1 VNIINTSE
9 YRSSLRSGVM
19 GRDIFWLL
27 KQRAER
33 YPEKCFLIWEP
44 FDGAGKSWTY
54 QRFLEDVES
63 IAGELHKMGVRPRQR
78 IILHLE
84 NCPEFILAWFAC
96 ARLGA
101 IAVSTNTRSV
111 ASDIQHFSATTKPVG
126 IITQSHFVELLSDNM
141 SGIEFTLVV
150 ENQNEEDAQSQSQSQ
165 SQSLRFNSL
174 LDSSNR
180 APERKYEHSAD
191 LSIQFTSGT
200 TSSAKAVLWTHANAL
215 FGAQLNAQ
223 HLRLISD
230 DVTLLVLPLFHTNA
244 QSYSML
250 GTLWSGGTIVLQPR
264 FSASHFWPAA
274 VKHKCSWTSLIPFCT
289 KALASSAPP
298 EGHAFRLWAS
308 AHAEPSTQKQ
318 FGIPTMGWW
327 GMTET
332 ISHGI
337 VGDPADGGPSLCIG
351 RPSPGYDVEIRRP
364 DGSLIGP
371 GECGSLYIRGVRG
384 ISVFKEYY
392 GDNEAT
398 NAAFDEQGWLDTG
411 DVIAMDEQGDRFF
424 SDRNKDMLKVGGE
437 NFAASEVEMML
448 LQSGWVSECAVVGQ
462 KHYMLDEVPVAFIIP
477 LQDSPDGL
485 SNKLIELCRT
495 KLPDFKVPRKIF
507 VVESLPRSTLEK
519 IAKNELRKTLPE
531 IKG

>member
-1 VNIINTSE
+1 
-9 YRSSLRSGVM
+9 
-19 GRDIFWLL
+19 
-27 KQRAER
+27 
-33 YPEKCFLIWEP
+33 
-44 FDGAGKSWTY
+44 
-54 QRFLEDVES
+54 
-63 IAGELHKMGVRPRQR
+63 MGVRPEQR

-111 ASDIQHFSATTKPVG
+111 ASDIRHFSATTKPVG
-126 IITQSHFVELLSDNM
+126 IITQSHFVELLTDNM
-141 SGIEFTLVV
+141 SGVEFTLVV
-150 ENQNEEDAQSQSQSQ
+150 ENRDEGRVESQGRMYNQC
-165 SQSLRFNSL
+165 LRFNSL
-174 LDSSNR
+174 LGSSSR
-180 APERKYEHSAD
+180 APERKYDHSAN

-200 TSSAKAVLWTHANAL
+200 TSNAKAVLWTHANAL

-264 FSASHFWPAA
+264 FSASHFWPTA
-274 VKHKCSWTSLIPFCT
+274 VKHKCSWASLIPFCT
-289 KALASSAPP
+289 KALANTAPP

-308 AHAEPSTQKQ
+308 AHAEPATQKQ
-318 FGIPTMGWW
+318 FGIPTMGWG

-337 VGDPADGGPSLCIG
+337 VGDPADGGPNLCIG

-364 DGSLIGP
+364 EGGLIGP
-371 GECGSLYIRGVRG
+371 GERGSLYIRGVRG
-384 ISVFKEYY
+384 INVFKEYY

-398 NAAFDEQGWLDTG
+398 NAAFDEQGWFDTG
-411 DVIAMDEQGDRFF
+411 DVIAMDKQGDLFF

-448 LQSGWVSECAVVGQ
+448 LESGWVSECAVVGQ
-462 KHYMLDEVPVAFIIP
+462 RHYMLDEVPVAFVIRKEG
-477 LQDSPDGL
+477 SPEGL
-485 SNKLIELCRT
+485 SKKLVELCQS
-495 KLPDFKVPRKIF
+495 KLPDFKVPRNIF
-507 VVESLPRSTLEK
+507 IVETLPRSTLEK
-519 IAKNELRKTLPE
+519 IAKNELRATLPE
-531 IKG
+531 INC